1 MNVSTE
7 REPDQQTPAK
17 PRDDAKFAAGKIAFF
32 QYLTIAIFVF
42 LIIGFWELQVRNPAF
57 YSELAEQNSIRS
69 IPVLAPRGKILDR
82 DGRVIVDNHASFS
95 VYLSRE
101 NLKWEHL
108 KAIADGLNLD
118 YNDLMEKVHRFDGQP
133 QYVPVIIKEEVT
145 PEDLAF
151 VEAHRD
157 PREFPELGLIQAER
171 RLYPKDGFAAHVVGY
186 VGEVSETELDNP
198 DFLKYHP
205 GDVIGKA
212 GLEREYNDS
221 LMGVDGQ
228 KRVMVDSTGH
238 EVGQP
243 ISDKEATPGTA
254 LQTTL
259 DLDLQSVAELGLG
272 DRPGAVVALDPRSG
286 EILAMV
292 SHPSYDPNLFT
303 GRLTNKEWQD
313 LVNNPQH
320 PLLDRAIQAQLAP
333 GSTFKPIMALAGL
346 QEGIINDDFKV
357 HCSGGASF
365 YGHWYACWRKHGHG
379 TIGVH
384 QAIQQ
389 SCDVFFYTVG
399 NKLGIDRIAKYAEL
413 AGFGRKTGVDLPQEA
428 AGTMPSTAW
437 KWKNFRQKWFA
448 GETISVAIGQG
459 AVTVTPLQLAS
470 AIGGI
475 AAGGIWETP
484 HLVKDAKIP
493 PARRGDVNLEN
504 VSTVIDG
511 MYAVVNEP
519 GGTGALARIP
529 GNSVCGKTGSAQL
542 ASNKLLKGT
551 KLGQT
556 MKDTAWFVGFAPRE
570 SPEIVVV
577 AMIQYAVH
585 GSYSA
590 PVVRDVIKAY
600 FDKKARDGRPVAD
613 LVDYMKG
620 RPVQPIIQQPEKIDL
635 ATEGDR

>member
-1 MNVSTE
+1 VNVSTE

-17 PRDDAKFAAGKIAFF
+17 LRDDAKFAAGKIAFF
-32 QYLTIAIFVF
+32 QYLTVAIFLF
-42 LIIGFWELQVRNPAF
+42 LVAGFWDLQVRNPAF

-118 YNDLMEKVHRFDGQP
+118 YNDLLQKIHRFDGQP
-133 QYVPVIIKEEVT
+133 QYVPVIIKEELT

-186 VGEVSETELDNP
+186 VGEVSDAELDNP

-212 GLEREYNDS
+212 GLERQYNDS

-228 KRVMVDSTGH
+228 KRVMVDSMGH

-303 GRLTNKEWQD
+303 GRLTNKDWQD
-313 LVNNPQH
+313 LVNNPLH

-333 GSTFKPIMALAGL
+333 GSTFNRSWRWRACRRASSTTTSKCIAA
-346 QEGIINDDFKV
+346 EG
-357 HCSGGASF
+357 
-365 YGHWYACWRKHGHG
+365 R
-379 TIGVH
+379 
-384 QAIQQ
+384 
-389 SCDVFFYTVG
+389 VFT
-399 NKLGIDRIAKYAEL
+399 A
-413 AGFGRKTGVDLPQEA
+413 TG
-428 AGTMPSTAW
+428 MP
-437 KWKNFRQKWFA
+437 A
-448 GETISVAIGQG
+448 GENTA
-459 AVTVTPLQLAS
+459 TEPLAS
-470 AIGGI
+470 TRRSSNPAMYFSTRWATSWGSIASRSMRSLRASGTRRASICRRKRQARCRRPPGNGGTSVRN
-475 AAGGIWETP
+475 G
-484 HLVKDAKIP
+484 L
-493 PARRGDVNLEN
+493 PARRFRWRSDR
-504 VSTVIDG
+504 
-511 MYAVVNEP
+511 
-519 GGTGALARIP
+519 ARL
-529 GNSVCGKTGSAQL
+529 Q
-542 ASNKLLKGT
+542 
-551 KLGQT
+551 
-556 MKDTAWFVGFAPRE
+556 
-570 SPEIVVV
+570 
-577 AMIQYAVH
+577 
-585 GSYSA
+585 
-590 PVVRDVIKAY
+590 
-600 FDKKARDGRPVAD
+600 
-613 LVDYMKG
+613 
-620 RPVQPIIQQPEKIDL
+620 
-635 ATEGDR
+635 

>member
-7 REPDQQTPAK
+7 REQDEQTPAK
-17 PRDDAKFAAGKIAFF
+17 LRDDAKFAAGKMAFF
-32 QYLTIAIFVF
+32 QYLTVAIFLF
-42 LIIGFWELQVRNPAF
+42 LVAAFWDLQVRNPAF

-118 YNDLMEKVHRFDGQP
+118 YDDLVQRVHRFDGQP
-133 QYVPVIIKEEVT
+133 QYVPVIIKEELT

-157 PREFPELGLIQAER
+157 PREFLELGLIQAER

-186 VGEVSETELDNP
+186 VGEVSDTELDSP

-212 GLEREYNDS
+212 GLERQYNDS

-228 KRVMVDSTGH
+228 KRVMVDSLGH

-292 SHPSYDPNLFT
+292 SHPSYDPNLFA
-303 GRLTNKEWQD
+303 GKLTNKEWQD
-313 LVNNPQH
+313 LVNNPLH

-346 QEGIINDDFKV
+346 QEGVINDDFKV

-379 TIGVH
+379 EIEVH
-384 QAIQQ
+384 RAIQQ

-399 NKLGIDRIAKYAEL
+399 NKLGIDRIAKYAEM
-413 AGFGRKTGVDLPQEA
+413 AGFGHKTGVDLPQEA

-484 HLVKDAKIP
+484 HLVRDAKTP
-493 PARRGDVNLEN
+493 PARRGDLNLEN
-504 VSTVIDG
+504 VSKVIDG

-519 GGTGALARIP
+519 GGTGGLARIP

-551 KLGQT
+551 KLGET

-577 AMIQYAVH
+577 AMIQFAVH

-600 FDKKARDGRPVAD
+600 FDKKARQGRPVAD

-620 RPVQPIIQQPEKIDL
+620 RPVQTIVQPPEKIDL

>member
-1 MNVSTE
+1 VNVSTE

-17 PRDDAKFAAGKIAFF
+17 LRDDAKFAAGKIAFF
-32 QYLTIAIFVF
+32 QYLTVAIFLF
-42 LIIGFWELQVRNPAF
+42 LVAGFWDLQVRNPAF

-118 YNDLMEKVHRFDGQP
+118 YNDLLQKIHRFDGQP
-133 QYVPVIIKEEVT
+133 QYVPVIIKEELT

-186 VGEVSETELDNP
+186 VGEVSDAELDNP

-212 GLEREYNDS
+212 GLERQYNDS

-228 KRVMVDSTGH
+228 KRVMVDSMGH

-303 GRLTNKEWQD
+303 GRLTNKDWQD
-313 LVNNPQH
+313 LVNNPLH

-346 QEGIINDDFKV
+346 QEGVINDDFKV

-413 AGFGRKTGVDLPQEA
+413 AGFGHKTGVDLPQEA

-437 KWKNFRQKWFA
+437 KWRNFRQKWFA

-484 HLVKDAKIP
+484 HLVRDAKVP
-493 PARRGDVNLEN
+493 AARRGDVNLEN
-504 VSTVIDG
+504 VSKVIDG

-519 GGTGALARIP
+519 GGTGGLARIP

-600 FDKKARDGRPVAD
+600 FDKKARQGRPVAD

>member
-17 PRDDAKFAAGKIAFF
+17 LRDDAKFAAGKIAFF
-32 QYLTIAIFVF
+32 QYLTVAIFLF
-42 LIIGFWELQVRNPAF
+42 LVAGFWDLQVRNPAF

-101 NLKWEHL
+101 SLKWEHL

-118 YNDLMEKVHRFDGQP
+118 YNDLLQKIHRFDGQP
-133 QYVPVIIKEEVT
+133 QYVPVIIKEELT

-186 VGEVSETELDNP
+186 VGEVSDAELDNP

-212 GLEREYNDS
+212 GLERQYNDS

-228 KRVMVDSTGH
+228 KRVMVDSMGH

-303 GRLTNKEWQD
+303 GRLTNKDWQD
-313 LVNNPQH
+313 LVNNPLH

-346 QEGIINDDFKV
+346 QEGVINDDFKV

-413 AGFGRKTGVDLPQEA
+413 AGFGHKTGVDLPQEA

-437 KWKNFRQKWFA
+437 KWRNFRQKWFA

-484 HLVKDAKIP
+484 HLVRDAKVP
-493 PARRGDVNLEN
+493 AARRGDVNLEN
-504 VSTVIDG
+504 VSKVIDG

-519 GGTGALARIP
+519 GGTGGLARIP

-600 FDKKARDGRPVAD
+600 FDKKARQGRPVAD